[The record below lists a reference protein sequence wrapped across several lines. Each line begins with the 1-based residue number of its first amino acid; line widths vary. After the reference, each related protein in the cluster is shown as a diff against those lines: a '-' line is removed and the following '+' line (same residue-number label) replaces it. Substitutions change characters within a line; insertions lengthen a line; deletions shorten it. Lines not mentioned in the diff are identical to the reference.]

1 MKNFL
6 LYVQEDRCSD
16 FTFYRIV
23 NLKNQ
28 NSYSVKIEV
37 IQGRLGFNQH
47 PDVLPPISH
56 ESTDRTDRK
65 HLNGTISMARNE
77 PCSTSSEIF
86 ICINDQPELN
96 YNGSPNADGLGFG
109 MFGMVKFGLDIVR
122 RMQQSLSNDLII
134 NKPIKLNG

>member
-37 IQGRLGFNQH
+37 IQGKLGFNKH
-47 PDVLPPISH
+47 PDVLPPISL
-56 ESTDRTDRK
+56 ESTDRTDLK

-77 PCSTSSEIF
+77 PCSASSKIF
-86 ICINDQPELN
+86 ICINDLP
-96 YNGSPNADGLGFG
+96 
-109 MFGMVKFGLDIVR
+109 
-122 RMQQSLSNDLII
+122 
-134 NKPIKLNG
+134 